1 LHRSIAIGAAALA
14 TAVAGCATVPQP
26 AARSVEVQRTAH
38 GVAHI
43 SAPDYES
50 LAYGVAYAH
59 AQDNVCQ
66 TADQLVTIRG
76 ERSRWFGADGEAL
89 LGLRVL
95 PNEQIDVFVRSHMDD
110 AGLARA
116 FAATSPEAQAVST
129 GYVDGYNRFLRDHAA
144 SLPAPC
150 AGAPWVRPMTMADY
164 LRLQEVSMV
173 QLGAALF
180 ADAIFGA
187 SPPGEEG

>member
-1 LHRSIAIGAAALA
+1 TSSGTSTESVRSLATNTVLHRSIANGAAALA
-14 TAVAGCATVPQP
+14 TAVARCATVPQP
-26 AARSVEVQRTAH
+26 AARSAERRRTAH
-38 GVAHI
+38 GVAPS
-43 SAPDYES
+43 SAPADQP
-50 LAYGVAYAH
+50 LACGGAYAA

-76 ERSRWFGADGEAL
+76 ERSRWCGADGEAL

-129 GYVDGYNRFLRDHAA
+129 GYVDGYNRFLRD
-144 SLPAPC
+144 
-150 AGAPWVRPMTMADY
+150 
-164 LRLQEVSMV
+164 
-173 QLGAALF
+173 
-180 ADAIFGA
+180 
-187 SPPGEEG
+187 